1 MKNELELDVVA
12 AVARAPTRLVR
23 ELPRRF
29 QDSKTPKNVLFNMTL
44 IALDDVI
51 FKIEVHVLNGMWL
64 PAVDFFRNSAT
75 VQITSPKR
83 ARHLDEYTQ
92 NVLEEE
98 TRYDDVRSRRPVA
111 LWCLHAVDATR
122 LQE

>member
-1 MKNELELDVVA
+1 
-12 AVARAPTRLVR
+12 
-23 ELPRRF
+23 
-29 QDSKTPKNVLFNMTL
+29 MTL

-64 PAVDFFRNSAT
+64 PSVDFFRNSAT

-98 TRYDDVRSRRPVA
+98 TRYDDVRSRRPVV
-111 LWCLHAVDATR
+111 WRRLHAVDATR